1 MMLRLLVVTDSEVN
15 VQMGLSNRVQ
25 AVLVGV
31 SAGLGAFG
39 TAAAAIPDFVPL
51 EYKVPIAITAW
62 LAGIVGF
69 SVKEALGGQVLPQN
83 SA

>member
-1 MMLRLLVVTDSEVN
+1 
-15 VQMGLSNRVQ
+15 MGLSNRAQ

-39 TAAAAIPDFVPL
+39 TDAAAIPDFVPP
-51 EYKVPIAITAW
+51 EYRVPIAVTAW

-69 SVKEALGGQVLPQN
+69 SVKEAFGGQAPTQN
-83 SA
+83 S

>member
-1 MMLRLLVVTDSEVN
+1 MCN
-15 VQMGLSNRVQ
+15 MGLSNRVQ

-39 TAAAAIPDFVPL
+39 TAAAAAIPDFVPV
-51 EYKVPIAITAW
+51 EYKVPIAVTSW

-69 SVKEALGGQVLPQN
+69 SIKEALGGQPPNLK
-83 SA
+83 

>member
-39 TAAAAIPDFVPL
+39 TAAAAIPDFVPP
-51 EYKVPIAITAW
+51 EYKVPIAIAAW

>member
-1 MMLRLLVVTDSEVN
+1 
-15 VQMGLSNRVQ
+15 MGLSNRLQ

-39 TAAAAIPDFVPL
+39 TAAAAIPDFVAV
-51 EYKVPIAITAW
+51 EYKVPIAVIAW

-69 SVKEALGGQVLPQN
+69 SVKEALVGQVHPQD

>member
-1 MMLRLLVVTDSEVN
+1 
-15 VQMGLSNRVQ
+15 MGSSNRVQ

-39 TAAAAIPDFVPL
+39 TAAAVIPDLFRQS
-51 EYKVPIAITAW
+51 YKVPVAVTSW

-69 SVKEALGGQVLPQN
+69 SIKEALGGPSPN
-83 SA
+83 TETNT

>member
-1 MMLRLLVVTDSEVN
+1 
-15 VQMGLSNRVQ
+15 MGLSNRVQ
-25 AVLVGV
+25 AVLVGL

-39 TAAAAIPDFVPL
+39 TATAAIPDFVPP
-51 EYKVPIAITAW
+51 EYRVPIAVMAW

-69 SVKEALGGQVLPQN
+69 RVKEALGGQVLPQN

>member
-1 MMLRLLVVTDSEVN
+1 
-15 VQMGLSNRVQ
+15 MGLSNSVQ

-39 TAAAAIPDFVPL
+39 TAAAAIPDFVPP
-51 EYKVPIAITAW
+51 EYRVPIAVTAW

-69 SVKEALGGQVLPQN
+69 SVKEALGGQVPSQN
-83 SA
+83 PA